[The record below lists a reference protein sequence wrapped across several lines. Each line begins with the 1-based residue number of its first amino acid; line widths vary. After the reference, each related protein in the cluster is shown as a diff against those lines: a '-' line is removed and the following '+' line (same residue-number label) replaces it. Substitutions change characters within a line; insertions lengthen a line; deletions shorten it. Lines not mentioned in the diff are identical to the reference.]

1 MRARFRWSS
10 LATPALALAVAGCAQ
25 QQPLPEAVTVP
36 PPAAAVRS
44 DVDRAIDQRVAL
56 ARQHL
61 AAGDPRAAAVE
72 WQILIL
78 LAPQNP
84 DFRRELAASRDAAQR
99 GARERLDAARAAQRN
114 GQAER
119 AVEAYVQALAYEP
132 GNAEAAR
139 ALRELDR
146 QRYARIQAD
155 RAARAKNEMAAPART
170 VPGDGPGDGY
180 DVDQALEMLAAGD
193 LAGGLRDLKA
203 WVEANPRQRST
214 RQRIGAAVYDK
225 GRELEAIGAREQ
237 ALSAYESA
245 VALAGE
251 APAEWTTRIAA
262 LKKALAEGR
271 PERTPRGGG
280 ATR

>member
-10 LATPALALAVAGCAQ
+10 LATPALVLAVAGCAQ
-25 QQPLPEAVTVP
+25 QQPLPEATPVP
-36 PPAAAVRS
+36 LPVPAARS
-44 DVDRAIDQRVAL
+44 DVDRAIEKRIAL

-61 AAGDPRAAAVE
+61 AAGDPRAASIE
-72 WQILIL
+72 WQVVTL
-78 LAPQNP
+78 LAPHDP
-84 DFRRELAASRDAAQR
+84 DYRRELAASRDAAQR
-99 GARERLDAARAAQRN
+99 GARERLDAARTAQRN

-119 AVEAYVQALAYEP
+119 AVEAYVQALANDP

-155 RAARAKNEMAAPART
+155 RAARARNEMATTAGAAA
-170 VPGDGPGDGY
+170 GDGPGDGY
-180 DVDQALEMLAAGD
+180 NVDQALEMLAAGD

-225 GRELEAIGAREQ
+225 GRELEAAGAREQ

-251 APAEWTTRIAA
+251 APPEWSARIAA
-262 LKKALAEGR
+262 LKKAIAEGR
-271 PERTPRGGG
+271 RERTPSGGG

>member
-1 MRARFRWSS
+1 MRARSPWSC
-10 LATPALALAVAGCAQ
+10 LAAPALALVVAGCAQ
-25 QQPLPEAVTVP
+25 QQPLPEAATVP
-36 PPAAAVRS
+36 APAPAASS
-44 DVDRAIDQRVAL
+44 DVDRAIDQRLAL

-72 WQILIL
+72 WHILTL
-78 LAPQNP
+78 LAPQNR

-99 GARERLDAARAAQRN
+99 GARERLDAARTAQRN

-119 AVEAYVQALAYEP
+119 AVEAYVQALANDP

-146 QRYARIQAD
+146 QRYAKIQAD
-155 RAARAKNEMAAPART
+155 RAARARNEMATTAGAAA
-170 VPGDGPGDGY
+170 GDGPGDGY
-180 DVDQALEMLAAGD
+180 NVDQALEMLAAGD
-193 LAGGLRDLKA
+193 LAGGLRDLRA
-203 WVEANPRQRST
+203 WVEANPRQRVT

-225 GRELEAIGAREQ
+225 GRELEAAGAREQ

-251 APAEWTTRIAA
+251 APPEWSARIAA
-262 LKKALAEGR
+262 LKKAIA
-271 PERTPRGGG
+271 ERTPRGGG
-280 ATR
+280 AAR

>member
-1 MRARFRWSS
+1 M
-10 LATPALALAVAGCAQ
+10 
-25 QQPLPEAVTVP
+25 P

-72 WQILIL
+72 WQILTL

-119 AVEAYVQALAYEP
+119 AVEAYVQALASNPATPRPHGRCASSTASAMP
-132 GNAEAAR
+132 GSRPIAR
-139 ALRELDR
+139 PGRR
-146 QRYARIQAD
+146 TT
-155 RAARAKNEMAAPART
+155 MAAPART
-170 VPGDGPGDGY
+170 APGDGPGDGY
-180 DVDQALEMLAAGD
+180 DLDQALEMLAAGD

-203 WVEANPRQRST
+203 WVEANPRQRAT

-225 GRELEAIGAREQ
+225 GRELEAAGAREQ

-245 VALAGE
+245 VALAARLPRSGPPGSPRSRRRSPRAGPSGRRAAA
-251 APAEWTTRIAA
+251 APPADLGRRYLPPNFSFIFFVSSSARSRSRRA
-262 LKKALAEGR
+262 L
-271 PERTPRGGG
+271 
-280 ATR
+280 